1 MESTWESKHG
11 SATREED
18 LRDYHCVSRA
28 EKKHVNDELTSSN
41 LFHSTLHLAA
51 VSGHLEKSQME
62 NINPVNNY
70 GEPPLHSAAVNGHLE
85 KFQME
90 NINPENNYGK
100 PPLHP
105 AVISGHMKN
114 SKLQMEYINPKNNY
128 GEPTLHSAAVNG
140 HLEKFQ
146 MENINPE
153 NNYGKPPLHL
163 ADISGHLK
171 NSKPN
176 YGETPPHPKSPVS
189 KYTSLKILTL
199 NVCGLKSYGRIDQ
212 VRNLLIKY
220 KIDVAVLTETEI
232 SHDMAKTFNI
242 DGYKVFCPPH
252 FTTGP
257 RGKEAGLITLVSN
270 FVNELNLEFLFM
282 FYAVIEKQ
290 KSNFCTKVPA

>member
-100 PPLHP
+100 PPLH
-105 AVISGHMKN
+105 
-114 SKLQMEYINPKNNY
+114 
-128 GEPTLHSAAVNG
+128 
-140 HLEKFQ
+140 
-146 MENINPE
+146 
-153 NNYGKPPLHL
+153 L

-189 KYTSLKILTL
+189 KCTSLKILTL